1 MKDTK
6 QYLALVRE
14 TWPTDA
20 PGVRG
25 LLYRLLKQRPV
36 FMGYTLEP
44 PLVVDGQ
51 AGDVA
56 GSGAAIPPGMYGVA
70 PALSPRFGRKLL
82 KVMPPEG
89 EEDRGI
95 LFHAGNT
102 PADTQGCILVGTRWH
117 DRMPYT
123 LVDSRAAVDMLPLRA
138 GVLLVTTLRY
148 DPPPGLAAARWQQL
162 ALECVTR
169 GLVPTDYGCKFDF
182 KT

>member
-14 TWPTDA
+14 TWPSDA

-44 PLVVDGQ
+44 PLIVDGQ
-51 AGDVA
+51 TGYEP
-56 GSGAAIPPGMYGVA
+56 GSGAAVPAGRYDVA
-70 PALSPRFGRKLL
+70 PALSPRFGRRLL
-82 KVMPPEG
+82 KVMPPAG
-89 EEDRGI
+89 REDRGI

-102 PADTQGCILVGTRWH
+102 LADTRGCILVGTRWH

-138 GVLLVTTLRY
+138 GILFVTTLGWQ
-148 DPPPGLAAARWQQL
+148 PPAGLPAARWQQL

>member
-1 MKDTK
+1 MKDQR

-14 TWPTDA
+14 TWPSDA

-44 PLVVDGQ
+44 PLVVDGRT
-51 AGDVA
+51 GDEL
-56 GSGAAIPPGMYGVA
+56 GSGAAIPAGRYDVA
-70 PALSPRFGRKLL
+70 PVMSPYFGRRML

-89 EEDRGI
+89 KPDRGI
-95 LFHAGNT
+95 LFHAGN
-102 PADTQGCILVGTRWH
+102 ALSDTEGCILVGTRWH
-117 DRMPYT
+117 ERMPYT
-123 LVDSRAAVDMLPLRA
+123 LVDSRVAVDALPLRA
-138 GVLLVTTLRY
+138 GVLFVTTLKY
-148 DPPPGLAAARWQQL
+148 EAPPGLAAARWQQL

-169 GLVPTDYGCKFDF
+169 GLVPTDYGCKFDL